1 MKMVWKN
8 HFASCFSG
16 WTALHWACQNAQTA
30 LVKAVLDCGADV
42 SCYDRNGQ
50 TPLHV
55 AIEANILE
63 CASILID
70 HCSEEDVERE
80 DKKRDMTPL
89 QLLFSTMSTLENY
102 QVFQIAEK
110 LLAKGI

>member
-30 LVKAVLDCGADV
+30 LAKAVLDCEADV

-55 AIEANILE
+55 AIVAGSLE
-63 CASILID
+63 CALILID
-70 HCSEEDVERE
+70 HCSTEEVDRV
-80 DKKRDMTPL
+80 DKKRKMTPL
-89 QLLFSTMSTLENY
+89 QLLFSTMSTLENC
-102 QVFQIAEK
+102 QVFQIVEK